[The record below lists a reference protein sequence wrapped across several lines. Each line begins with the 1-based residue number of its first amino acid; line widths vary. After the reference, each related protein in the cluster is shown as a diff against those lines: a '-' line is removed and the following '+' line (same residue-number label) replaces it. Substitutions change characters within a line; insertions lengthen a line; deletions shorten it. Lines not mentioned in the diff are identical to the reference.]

1 MAGGH
6 RQGGGKLG
14 GVDVRTLL
22 ITPFPPTRDG
32 LATYASQLYATWTAE
47 GRSVEVLSP
56 EPSAARFNAD
66 MKTPSGVLRAIKLA
80 RRFDRVVVQFHPETF
95 FYGMG
100 PVHFLQGWLGLM
112 ALFGFAPN
120 VEVVVHETPHKA
132 AGRLDGLRAALWG
145 TLWRRPAVVS
155 VHTEAERRAMADEY
169 SLDPGRLTV
178 IDHGAGFTRHSQAT
192 RSEARASLGVRAD
205 SFLYLC
211 AGFIQPHKGFDRA
224 ARALGC
230 IKGDDLRLA
239 IVGEMRVWTP
249 EHQAYLDLLGSLAA
263 ADPRVT
269 LHDGY
274 VSDETFDRWIIASD
288 VVVLPYRHIWSSGV
302 AERAAL
308 YGRPVIAT
316 NVGGLAEQ
324 VGSSSSVV
332 SGREEFVRAMAEAA
346 GAAGSAADV
355 VTGSPP
361 RRRTGGAARLGS
373 SREDLQ
379 RLVATRAGV
388 LHEWYD
394 PLEPSERPILDVAL
408 SDPLEGPLALPGGQR
423 GLGPK
428 AIAQRV
434 VSRLIDW
441 RVVPIALYVNA
452 MREQLLAGAPLD
464 SEPAGG
470 PEDAG
475 KAGDGPG
482 AGAPVRKTSKQ
493 QGRRRPSSGSTPR
506 S

>member
-1 MAGGH
+1 M
-6 RQGGGKLG
+6 
-14 GVDVRTLL
+14 RTLL
-22 ITPFPPTRDG
+22 VSPFPPARDG
-32 LATYASQLYATWTAE
+32 LATYAAQLYATWTGE

-56 EPSAARFNAD
+56 EPSAAQFNAD
-66 MKTPSGVLRAIKLA
+66 LKTPAGILRAIRVA

-95 FYGMG
+95 FYGMD
-100 PVHFLQGWLGLM
+100 PLHFLQGWAWLM
-112 ALFGFAPN
+112 AFFTLAPN

-132 AGRLDGLRAALWG
+132 AGRLDSMRALLWG
-145 TLWRRPAVVS
+145 ALWRRPETVS
-155 VHTEAERRAMADEY
+155 VHTEAERKAMADEY
-169 SLDPGRLTV
+169 SLDPKKLTV
-178 IDHGAGFTRHSQAT
+178 IDHGSGFTRHSKAT
-192 RSEARASLGVRAD
+192 RSEARSSLGVEPG
-205 SFLYLC
+205 SFLFLC

-230 IKGDDLRLA
+230 LDGDDLRLA

-249 EHQAYLDLLGSLAA
+249 EHQAYLDLLRSLSES
-263 ADPRVT
+263 DPRIT

-308 YGRPVIAT
+308 YERPVIAT
-316 NVGGLAEQ
+316 DVGGLAEQ
-324 VGSSSSVV
+324 ISSSSRVV
-332 SGREEFVRAMAEAA
+332 SDREGLIRAMAEAC
-346 GAAGSAADV
+346 GAVAGSVDGASEPV
-355 VTGSPP
+355 PGSGAQAT
-361 RRRTGGAARLGS
+361 RRSRS

-379 RLVATRAGV
+379 GLVAQRAGI

-394 PLEPSERPILDVAL
+394 PLDRSERPILDVAV
-408 SDPLEGPLALPGGQR
+408 SDPLQGPLALPAGQR
-423 GLGPK
+423 GVGPK

-452 MREQLLAGAPLD
+452 MREQLLGDPTLSTDRGGTSDGPRSQAAGAL
-464 SEPAGG
+464 
-470 PEDAG
+470 
-475 KAGDGPG
+475 
-482 AGAPVRKTSKQ
+482 VTKTSRQ
-493 QGRRRPSSGSTPR
+493 PGRRRPSSGSAPR